1 VVDDLLERR
10 ILKIPRF
17 SKYLKEGIEIY
28 LREISNINE
37 SKNRRKKIKKEE
49 NEII

>member
-37 SKNRRKKIKKEE
+37 SKNRRKNKKRRK
-49 NEII
+49 

>member
-1 VVDDLLERR
+1 VVDDLLDKGEFS
-10 ILKIPRF
+10 KIPRF

-37 SKNRRKKIKKEE
+37 SKNRRK
-49 NEII
+49 